1 MIIDFVGFN
10 KARLDNDRRM
20 KRERRELAQAFN
32 EFTRLNPMATAGQF
46 QGFIDTM
53 SGGSNYLRGGMPSG
67 DALNAVIKSADQ
79 RRSIAEKERA
89 QKDLTYSMDFMTKAG
104 DMALGIMLNT
114 KGTGEN
120 GTYSPTDLASMGKKF
135 QERFPGVNFS
145 ELGINPV
152 EIFNPRKKT
161 EYIQDKLI
169 ELTPRITQMIQN
181 SGGKIDMDLIEK
193 TFSSLPTELW
203 KPIQERALMLEGER
217 KETYEL
223 EKRDKIIKEIETMK
237 KGGMTNIYE
246 TLESNNRFDLSL
258 LPPKGSDFWKQTE
271 EQATFNLKKE
281 RENYATT
288 KMGQMLEMTSSLK
301 NRSAKEI
308 YNFMMTTG
316 GFDPKE
322 FPPPEDPFWKNL
334 QMMADQK
341 YNDARYKLFVENRGQ
356 IVNAIKDIAKEPALN
371 QDIRGTIVQMF
382 GEDAIPPANDPIW
395 QSAVKEATRLA
406 EETDAAASR
415 EAQDILNAQRDTV
428 LANESFALSL
438 FLDDKENQLPKL
450 RQFVESSLDQATI
463 KRVFGN
469 DGIPDEYF
477 NNLINLISEGLEVKQ
492 RKDITE
498 TNRAT
503 SEAAGT
509 KADAF
514 VKANVEK
521 VINWF
526 GDHTK
531 GKFNEQIVGKT
542 GSAGQMAALM
552 LANKYEMSQQAMY
565 RMQQIMLDPNL
576 PQGIDQVALMDLIE
590 NDEQFKAST
599 TSLSKARQD
608 VYENAQQTLG
618 RFEQMSVTE
627 YRDDVLQ
634 RIDTS
639 LNDVKADINTI
650 TSRFADQYDNQIEA
664 LNDLMLALTKGQ
676 TAMMEELR
684 LRESK
689 SKDFSGWRTVGT
701 EAWDD
706 SMFFGDG
713 DTVQAQLGSAISSL
727 KEEIQSKINLAKEKK
742 AAQAQLNPDPNVETN
757 TGLSSEQSGLQT
769 TIGNVAERGPKLFK
783 LNQIEGKSTND
794 SGMLGYLMKSELERE
809 QAKVINNFIK
819 LPNVKE
825 KLLDDPNSYNSFV
838 GDPYEFIITS
848 TEPWVINFWR
858 TSEGK
863 KLKESL
869 GLNINIP
876 DQ

>member
-1 MIIDFVGFN
+1 MIDFVGFS
-10 KARLDNDRRM
+10 AGSLENDRRM
-20 KRERRELAQAFN
+20 KRERRELAKAFN
-32 EFTRLNPMATAGQF
+32 EFTRLNPMATAGEF
-46 QGFIDTM
+46 QGFIDTAA
-53 SGGSNYLRGGMPSG
+53 GGSNYLRGGMPSG
-67 DALNAVIKSADQ
+67 DALNAVIKSANQ

-89 QKDLTYSMDFMTKAG
+89 QKDLTYSMDFMNKAG

-152 EIFNPRKKT
+152 EIFDPRKKT

-169 ELTPRITQMIQN
+169 ELTPRITEMIQN
-181 SGGKIDMDLIEK
+181 AGGKIDDALIQK
-193 TFSSLPTELW
+193 TFPSLPTELW

-237 KGGMTNIYE
+237 KGGITNIYG
-246 TLESNNRFDLSL
+246 TLESNKLFDLSL

-288 KMGQMLEMTSSLK
+288 KMQQMLEMTSSLK

-322 FPPPEDPFWKNL
+322 FPPPEDQFWKNL

-356 IVNAIKDIAKEPALN
+356 IINAIKDIVKEPALN

-382 GEDAIPPANDPIW
+382 GEDAVPPANDPIW
-395 QSAVKEATRLA
+395 QSAVAEATRLA
-406 EETDAAASR
+406 EEIDAAASR

-498 TNRAT
+498 ANRGT
-503 SEAAGT
+503 SEAAGK

-514 VKANVEK
+514 VKANVAK

-531 GKFNEQIVGKT
+531 GSYNEKIVGKT
-542 GSAGQMAALM
+542 GSAGQMAALT
-552 LANKYEMSQQAMY
+552 LASRYEMTQQAMY

-576 PQGIDQVALMDLIE
+576 PPDIDQVKLAALIE

-599 TSLSKARQD
+599 TSLSKAKQD

-618 RFEQMSVTE
+618 RFEQMSVAE

-639 LNDVKADINTI
+639 LNDVQADINTI

-664 LNDLMLALTKGQ
+664 LNDLLLALSEGQ
-676 TAMMEELR
+676 RTMMSEIR
-684 LRESK
+684 LRESR

-706 SMFFGDG
+706 SLFFGDG
-713 DTVQAQLGSAISSL
+713 DTVQAQLGSAIDSL
-727 KEEIQSKINLAKEKK
+727 EEEIQAKINLAKEKK
-742 AAQAQLNPDPNVETN
+742 AAQEALNPTPNADNN
-757 TGLSSEQSGLQT
+757 TQLDNEQSAASQAWGDIKNELELSS
-769 TIGNVAERGPKLFK
+769 KLESIRT
-783 LNQIEGKSTND
+783 NHGKKASAFGSFFNT
-794 SGMLGYLMKSELERE
+794 ELEQEKARLVTSFLDTPGVRE
-809 QAKVINNFIK
+809 
-819 LPNVKE
+819 
-825 KLLDDPNSYNSFV
+825 
-838 GDPYEFIITS
+838 
-848 TEPWVINFWR
+848 
-858 TSEGK
+858 
-863 KLKESL
+863 KLKESPEIFNAFTSNPYEFML
-869 GLNINIP
+869 SNGDDFMLNWWHTKGKRFMESLNINRP
-876 DQ
+876 APSQ